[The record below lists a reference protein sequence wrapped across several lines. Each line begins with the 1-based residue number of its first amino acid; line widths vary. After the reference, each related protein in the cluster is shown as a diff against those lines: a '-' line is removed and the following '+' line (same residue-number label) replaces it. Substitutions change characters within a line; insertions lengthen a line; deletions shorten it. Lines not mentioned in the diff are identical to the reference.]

1 MGVLFL
7 KNIPKLLNGAN
18 EQDENMQ
25 NYFDSLTDEELQ
37 ELHDNKENFD
47 LETITEEYYGNQEKN
62 TTKNEN
68 GSGTE
73 TINPPKDSGIQSKE
87 SKGKDSAKQPN
98 EKSEREIKHPK
109 ILFEN
114 PMVLNL

>member
-47 LETITEEYYGNQEKN
+47 LETITEEYYGN
-62 TTKNEN
+62 
-68 GSGTE
+68 
-73 TINPPKDSGIQSKE
+73 
-87 SKGKDSAKQPN
+87 
-98 EKSEREIKHPK
+98 
-109 ILFEN
+109 
-114 PMVLNL
+114 